1 MDRSSRALVGIA
13 LVVAAT
19 ACFGALDTITKVV
32 STSGVSV
39 AMALW
44 VRFSVQVVATALTT
58 LPTRGWSALHTA
70 HPRFQLLRGLL
81 LLACSM
87 LAYFSL
93 RFLPVGEFTAIIMIG
108 PLVITVMAVIVLKE
122 RVSALRWVLVVGAFV
137 GTLIII
143 RPGGDSFTWAM
154 LLPLALVACN
164 AWFQVLTSK
173 MARTEHPLTMHL
185 YTGLVGSLVMGVALP
200 FVWTALDAST
210 WLLMLFMGLAAT
222 VGHWLLILAYGRAP
236 AATLTPYLYA
246 QIGFAMLG
254 GYLVF
259 AHVPDQWALIGIAM
273 VGAFGAAGAWLT
285 VLERRIPVEPTET

>member
-58 LPTRGWSALHTA
+58 LPSRGWSALHTA

-122 RVSALRWVLVVGAFV
+122 RVSLLRWVLVVGAFV

-185 YTGLVGSLVMGVALP
+185 YTGLVGSLVMGVMLP
-200 FVWTALDAST
+200 FVWKTLDAST

-273 VGAFGAAGAWLT
+273 VVTCGAAGAWLT
-285 VLERRIPVEPTET
+285 VVERRIPVETTET

>member
-1 MDRSSRALVGIA
+1 MPQPSRALMGIA

-19 ACFGALDTITKVV
+19 AFFGALDTITKII
-32 STSGVSV
+32 STSGVPV

-44 VRFSVQVVATALTT
+44 VRYAVQAGSTALTT
-58 LPTRGWSALHTA
+58 LPARGWSALRTE

-108 PLVITVMAVIVLKE
+108 PLVITVMAVLVLKE
-122 RVSALRWVLVVGAFV
+122 WVSPLRWALVVGAFV

-185 YTGLVGSLVMGVALP
+185 YTGLVGTLVMGVLLP
-200 FVWTALDAST
+200 FVWTPLDTQT
-210 WLLMLFMGLAAT
+210 WVLMLLMGLMAT
-222 VGHWLLILAYGRAP
+222 VGHWMLILAYGRAP

-259 AHVPDQWALIGIAM
+259 AHLPDRWALIGIAM
-273 VGAFGAAGAWLT
+273 VVACGAAGAWLT
-285 VLERRIPVEPTET
+285 VLERRIPVETAET

>member
-58 LPTRGWSALHTA
+58 LPSRGWSALHTA

-185 YTGLVGSLVMGVALP
+185 YTGLVGALVMGVMLP
-200 FVWTALDAST
+200 FVWKTLDAHT

-273 VGAFGAAGAWLT
+273 VGACGAAGAWLT
-285 VLERRIPVEPTET
+285 VVERRIPVETTET

>member
-122 RVSALRWVLVVGAFV
+122 RVSLLRWVLVVGAFV

-210 WLLMLFMGLAAT
+210 WVLMLLMGLAAT
-222 VGHWLLILAYGRAP
+222 VGHWMLILAYGRAP

-254 GYLVF
+254 GYLIF

-273 VGAFGAAGAWLT
+273 VGACGAAGAWLT

>member
-210 WLLMLFMGLAAT
+210 WVLMLLMGLAAT
-222 VGHWLLILAYGRAP
+222 VGHWMLILAYGRAP

-254 GYLVF
+254 GYLIF

-273 VGAFGAAGAWLT
+273 VGACGAAGAWLT

>member
-44 VRFSVQVVATALTT
+44 VRFSVQVLATALTT
-58 LPTRGWSALHTA
+58 LPSRGWSALHTA

-81 LLACSM
+81 LLACST
-87 LAYFSL
+87 LAFFSL

-210 WLLMLFMGLAAT
+210 WVLMLLMGLAAT
-222 VGHWLLILAYGRAP
+222 VGHWMLILAYGRAP

-254 GYLVF
+254 GYLIF

-273 VGAFGAAGAWLT
+273 VGACGAAGAWLT

>member
-58 LPTRGWSALHTA
+58 LPTRGWTALPPE
-70 HPRFQLLRGLL
+70 HPRFPLLPGLL
-81 LLACSM
+81 LLSCSM

-210 WLLMLFMGLAAT
+210 WVLMLLMGLAAT
-222 VGHWLLILAYGRAP
+222 VGHWMLILAYGRAP

-254 GYLVF
+254 GYLIF

-273 VGAFGAAGAWLT
+273 VGACGAAGAWLT

>member
-93 RFLPVGEFTAIIMIG
+93 RFLPVGEFTATIMIG

-200 FVWTALDAST
+200 FVWTTLDAST
-210 WLLMLFMGLAAT
+210 WVLMLLMGLAAT
-222 VGHWLLILAYGRAP
+222 VGHWMLILAYGRAP

-259 AHVPDQWALIGIAM
+259 SHLPDQWALIGIAM
-273 VGAFGAAGAWLT
+273 VVACGAAGAWLT
-285 VLERRIPVEPTET
+285 VVERRIPVETTET

>member
-1 MDRSSRALVGIA
+1 MGIA

-122 RVSALRWVLVVGAFV
+122 RVSLLRWVLVVGAFV

-185 YTGLVGSLVMGVALP
+185 YTGLVGALVMGVMLP
-200 FVWTALDAST
+200 FVWKTLDAST

-273 VGAFGAAGAWLT
+273 VVTCGAAGAWLT
-285 VLERRIPVEPTET
+285 VVERRIPVETTET

>member
-1 MDRSSRALVGIA
+1 MDRPSRALVGIA

-81 LLACSM
+81 LLTCSM

-108 PLVITVMAVIVLKE
+108 PLVITVMAVIVLKG
-122 RVSALRWVLVVGAFV
+122 RVSLLRWVLGVGAFV

-154 LLPLALVACN
+154 LLAMALGVRES
-164 AWFQVLTSK
+164 VHVR
-173 MARTEHPLTMHL
+173 MDM
-185 YTGLVGSLVMGVALP
+185 LVDAFPEALRRYFDQP
-200 FVWTALDAST
+200 AS
-210 WLLMLFMGLAAT
+210 
-222 VGHWLLILAYGRAP
+222 LLIMALGACLAWALGSVNPVLWLPVCAAP
-236 AATLTPYLYA
+236 ARRPGDTFSGPRT
-246 QIGFAMLG
+246 
-254 GYLVF
+254 
-259 AHVPDQWALIGIAM
+259 WAC
-273 VGAFGAAGAWLT
+273 AFQ
-285 VLERRIPVEPTET
+285 

>member
-1 MDRSSRALVGIA
+1 MAPPSRALMGIA

-19 ACFGALDTITKVV
+19 ACFGALDTITKTI
-32 STSGVSV
+32 STSGVPV

-44 VRFSVQVVATALTT
+44 VRYAVQAGSTALTT
-58 LPTRGWSALHTA
+58 LPTRGWSALHTE

-81 LLACSM
+81 LLACSV

-108 PLVITVMAVIVLKE
+108 PLVITVMAVWVLKE
-122 RVSALRWVLVVGAFV
+122 WVSPLRWVLVVGAFV

-185 YTGLVGSLVMGVALP
+185 YTGLVGALAMGVLLP
-200 FVWTALDAST
+200 FVWTPLDTQT
-210 WLLMLFMGLAAT
+210 WGLMLLMGLMAT
-222 VGHWLLILAYGRAP
+222 LGHWMLILAYGRAP

-259 AHVPDQWALIGIAM
+259 AHLPDRWALIGMAM
-273 VGAFGAAGAWLT
+273 VVACGAAGAWLT
-285 VLERRIPVEPTET
+285 VLERRIPLETTET

>member
-1 MDRSSRALVGIA
+1 MDRPSRALVGIA

-58 LPTRGWSALHTA
+58 LPTRGWSALHTE

-81 LLACSM
+81 LLSCSM

-210 WLLMLFMGLAAT
+210 WVLMLLMGLAAT
-222 VGHWLLILAYGRAP
+222 VGHWMLILAYGRAP

-254 GYLVF
+254 GYLIF

-273 VGAFGAAGAWLT
+273 VGACGAAGAWLT

>member
-1 MDRSSRALVGIA
+1 MAPPSRALMGIA

-19 ACFGALDTITKVV
+19 ACFGALDTITKTI
-32 STSGVSV
+32 STSGVPV

-44 VRFSVQVVATALTT
+44 VRYAIQAGSTALTT
-58 LPTRGWSALHTA
+58 LPTRGWSALHTE

-81 LLACSM
+81 LLACSV

-108 PLVITVMAVIVLKE
+108 PLVITVMAVWVLKE
-122 RVSALRWVLVVGAFV
+122 WVSPLRWVLVVGAFV

-185 YTGLVGSLVMGVALP
+185 YTGLVGALAMGVLLP
-200 FVWTALDAST
+200 FVWTPLDTHT
-210 WLLMLFMGLAAT
+210 WVLMLLMGLMAT
-222 VGHWLLILAYGRAP
+222 VGHWLLILAYGRTP
-236 AATLTPYLYA
+236 AATLTPFLYA
-246 QIGFAMLG
+246 QIGFSMLG
-254 GYLVF
+254 GWLVF
-259 AHVPDQWALIGIAM
+259 AHVPDRWALIGMAM
-273 VGAFGAAGAWLT
+273 VVACGAAGAWLT
-285 VLERRIPVEPTET
+285 VVERRIPVDPTET